1 MHTGRFLPVMS
12 GPRLPI
18 GLLDRFTPD
27 ELARMRHI
35 ERVYQRTATY
45 PVLCNRLAPVR
56 SLVQSMPCAA
66 REWVGAVRAL
76 W

>member
-1 MHTGRFLPVMS
+1 MS

-35 ERVYQRTATY
+35 ERVYERTLSGALQSSGSG
-45 PVLCNRLAPVR
+45 PLA
-56 SLVQSMPCAA
+56 SAIN
-66 REWVGAVRAL
+66 AL
-76 W
+76 RGP

>member
-35 ERVYQRTATY
+35 ERVYERTLSGALQSSGSG
-45 PVLCNRLAPVR
+45 PLA
-56 SLVQSMPCAA
+56 SAIN
-66 REWVGAVRAL
+66 AL
-76 W
+76 RGP